1 MEAIEQI
8 AAVTAVLALLGGTL
22 WWLRRHGYAVPA
34 AVRRSFVLRGS
45 VLRGSVLRKAG
56 RRMECMERIALGPQS
71 TLHLVR
77 LGDRALLV
85 ASSPAGCALLHDL
98 AWRDLASAPEAGR

>member
-1 MEAIEQI
+1 MEVIEQI

-22 WWLRRHGYAVPA
+22 WWLRQRGYAVPA
-34 AVRRSFVLRGS
+34 AVQRRNS
-45 VLRGSVLRKAG
+45 
-56 RRMECMERIALGPQS
+56 RRMECIERLALGPQQ

-85 ASSPAGCALLHDL
+85 ASSPAGCALLHNL
-98 AWRDLASAPEAGR
+98 EWRDIAAGQEPVR